1 MLFWIDSQKEYDW
14 VGWAGRVAVQIQLKK
29 TLHNID
35 QKYNVDMDSTE
46 TKFTMYSSCAIIHK
60 EWLSHESMGKWGIN
74 VNIIIA
80 TRLYK

>member
-1 MLFWIDSQKEYDW
+1 LGGMSRRGCGTHTTQH
-14 VGWAGRVAVQIQLKK
+14 KK

-60 EWLSHESMGKWGIN
+60 E
-74 VNIIIA
+74 
-80 TRLYK
+80 